1 MAIAATT
8 GRKIAVVAR
17 LLVNSVRK
25 ITSPVAA
32 IIMKIIPIDEMG
44 RRDSPSHKARPD
56 FATAGKEETTVAMML
71 SHTSPVP
78 HLRDPIKAGGIADWD
93 YMVDRV
99 AAEAAHDGL

>member
-56 FATAGKEETTVAMML
+56 FATADARLRPPPNKISTPHGN
-71 SHTSPVP
+71 PVMSC
-78 HLRDPIKAGGIADWD
+78 HVIR
-93 YMVDRV
+93 
-99 AAEAAHDGL
+99 